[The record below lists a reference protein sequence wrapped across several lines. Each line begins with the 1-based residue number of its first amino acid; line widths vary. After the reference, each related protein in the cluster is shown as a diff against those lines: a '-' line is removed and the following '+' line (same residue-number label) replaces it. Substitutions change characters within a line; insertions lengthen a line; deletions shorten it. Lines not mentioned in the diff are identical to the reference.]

1 MKKIILLIS
10 IWTFNTAA
18 EEFDATAMNKVEGC
32 MNGPVNEFG
41 QYIGD
46 WNILERRLG
55 QDGEW
60 TATNSPAMARINA
73 VKQDNGSIIMHYVT
87 EISPK
92 RRITFFPPHETGWN
106 WQMEMDFDGR
116 GWTKVLELIASK

>member
-1 MKKIILLIS
+1 
-10 IWTFNTAA
+10 
-18 EEFDATAMNKVEGC
+18 
-32 MNGPVNEFG
+32 
-41 QYIGD
+41 
-46 WNILERRLG
+46 
-55 QDGEW
+55 
-60 TATNSPAMARINA
+60 
-73 VKQDNGSIIMHYVT
+73 MHYVT